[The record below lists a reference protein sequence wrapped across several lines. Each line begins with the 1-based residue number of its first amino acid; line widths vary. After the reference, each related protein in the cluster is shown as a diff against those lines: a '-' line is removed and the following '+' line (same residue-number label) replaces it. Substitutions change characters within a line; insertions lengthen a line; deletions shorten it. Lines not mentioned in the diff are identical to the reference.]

1 MEEVKRKRGRPRKV
15 QVEAPVVE
23 ASNPIDQQLLP
34 AGGEFSV
41 GDVGAWVLGTEVIY
55 FRVTERVIQP
65 GGSVWLKGTQKG
77 DMISVY
83 LPENEVRRRRGT
95 STPGVV

>member
-23 ASNPIDQQLLP
+23 AADPIDQQLLP
-34 AGGEFSV
+34 VGGEFSV

-65 GGSVWLKGTQKG
+65 GGRVWLKGTQKG
-77 DMISVY
+77 DMLSVY

-95 STPGVV
+95 STPSVV

>member
-34 AGGEFSV
+34 AGGEF
-41 GDVGAWVLGTEVIY
+41 WVLGCWGQ
-55 FRVTERVIQP
+55 R
-65 GGSVWLKGTQKG
+65 
-77 DMISVY
+77 
-83 LPENEVRRRRGT
+83 
-95 STPGVV
+95 

>member
-23 ASNPIDQQLLP
+23 AADPIDQQLLP
-34 AGGEFSV
+34 AGGEFEV

-55 FRVTERVIQP
+55 FRVTERVILP
-65 GGSVWLKGTQKG
+65 GGRVWLKGTQKG
-77 DMISVY
+77 DMLSVY

-95 STPGVV
+95 STPSVV

>member
-23 ASNPIDQQLLP
+23 AADPIDQQLLP
-34 AGGEFSV
+34 AGGEFEV

-65 GGSVWLKGTQKG
+65 GGRVWLKGAQKG
-77 DMISVY
+77 DTLSVY

-95 STPGVV
+95 RQPHTV

>member
-23 ASNPIDQQLLP
+23 AADPIDQQLLP
-34 AGGEFSV
+34 AGGEFEV
-41 GDVGAWVLGTEVIY
+41 GDVGAWVLGSEVIY
-55 FRVTERVIQP
+55 FRVTERVLQP
-65 GGSVWLKGTQKG
+65 GGRVWLKGTQKG
-77 DMISVY
+77 DMLSVY

-95 STPGVV
+95 SAPSVV

>member
-23 ASNPIDQQLLP
+23 AADPIDQQLLP
-34 AGGEFSV
+34 AGGEFEV

-55 FRVTERVIQP
+55 FRVTERVLQP
-65 GGSVWLKGTQKG
+65 GGSVWLKGAQKG
-77 DMISVY
+77 DMLSVY
-83 LPENEVRRRRGT
+83 LPENEVRRRRVT
-95 STPGVV
+95 RQPHAV

>member
-23 ASNPIDQQLLP
+23 AADPIDQQLLP
-34 AGGEFSV
+34 AGSEFAV

-65 GGSVWLKGTQKG
+65 GGRVWLKGTQKG
-77 DMISVY
+77 DMLSVY

-95 STPGVV
+95 STPSVV

>member
-23 ASNPIDQQLLP
+23 AADPIDQQLLP
-34 AGGEFSV
+34 AGGEFEV

-55 FRVTERVIQP
+55 FRVSERVIQP
-65 GGSVWLKGTQKG
+65 GGRVWLKGTQKG
-77 DMISVY
+77 DMLSVY

-95 STPGVV
+95 RQPHAV

>member
-23 ASNPIDQQLLP
+23 AADPIDQQLLP
-34 AGGEFSV
+34 EGGEFEV

-65 GGSVWLKGTQKG
+65 GGRVWLKGTQKG
-77 DMISVY
+77 DMLSVY

-95 STPGVV
+95 STPSVV

>member
-15 QVEAPVVE
+15 QVEAPAVE

-34 AGGEFSV
+34 AGGEFAV

-77 DMISVY
+77 DMLSVY
-83 LPENEVRRRRGT
+83 LPENEVRRRRVT
-95 STPGVV
+95 RQPHAV